1 MDFVLNFEYNPS
13 IILAVITCL
22 FVIAL
27 LEVIF
32 IRILLK
38 RIHKLDFQKR
48 SQSSKYG
55 KMTEQFLPF
64 LEMFPWDPTNFRFLG
79 SPVDGVQFEDDKIL
93 FLEFKSSKSMLSSK
107 QKNIKKLVDEKKVFF
122 EEIRIDL

>member
-22 FVIAL
+22 FVIVL